1 MFSIKV
7 FFTILPDQALHGYP
21 GVQVGTNV
29 HVPDLAYANDVVL
42 LSYSYMGMQGLLEA
56 VNRHAA
62 AVGMRIEAL
71 KTKMTSALNPG
82 EQRPA
87 VLLDGAPL
95 EDVDKFKCFG
105 FIFISNG
112 QGTEEIRSR
121 INLARSAFP
130 RLQSCLCSRHE
141 IPLRT
146 KDRFYQVVVS
156 KWSSYLQHPESLRR
170 AT

>member
-7 FFTILPDQALHGYP
+7 LFQCIAWSSLAWLSRGSGWYEHPRSRPCLRQRYCALAHRE
-21 GVQVGTNV
+21 
-29 HVPDLAYANDVVL
+29 
-42 LSYSYMGMQGLLEA
+42 MQDLLEA
-56 VNRHAA
+56 VYRHAA

-71 KTKMTSALNPG
+71 KIKMTSALNPG

-95 EDVDKFKCFG
+95 EDVDKFKYFG

-112 QGTEEIRSR
+112 QGTEEIRRR
-121 INLARSAFP
+121 INLARCGFSH
-130 RLQSCLCSRHE
+130 LQSCLWSRHE
-141 IPLRT
+141 ISLRT
-146 KDRFYQVVVS
+146 KDRFYQAVVS
-156 KWSSYLQHPESLRR
+156 KWPSHLQHPKSLRR